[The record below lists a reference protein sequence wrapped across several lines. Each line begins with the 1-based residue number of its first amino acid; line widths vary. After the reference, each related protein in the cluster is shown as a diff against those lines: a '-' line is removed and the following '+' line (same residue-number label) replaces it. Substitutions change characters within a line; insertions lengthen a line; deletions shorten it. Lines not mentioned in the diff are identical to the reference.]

1 MRIGSLRSAAA
12 ICVIAGSWCVAQ
24 DRPKTL
30 CEFDGFSAN
39 PILAEVVAAKPTAG
53 YYGCSSAK
61 DCLAVKLAPGDP
73 VVVFHAEPDWTCGYL
88 SQAKG
93 AGPGWVRS
101 TDIRPVNFDAAPPL
115 DAWVGTWV
123 NGDDRIRI
131 QTSKAPGKVEL
142 KGEAVWHGRTKD
154 AVNTGDFAGEAA
166 PVGNHLHFVESG
178 ADSCT
183 VDLTLI
189 GKYLVANDNNL
200 CGGQNVRFWGV
211 WKRGR

>member
-1 MRIGSLRSAAA
+1 VRIGTLQSAAA
-12 ICVIAGSWCVAQ
+12 ICVIAGSWCAAQ
-24 DRPKTL
+24 DRPKTI

-39 PILAEVVAAKPTAG
+39 PILAEVATAKPTAG

-61 DCLAVKLAPGDP
+61 DCLPTKLAPGDP
-73 VVVFHAEPDWTCGYL
+73 IVVFHAEPDWTCGYL

-101 TDIRPVNFDAAPPL
+101 SDIRPVNFDAAPAL
-115 DAWVGTWV
+115 DAWAGTWA

-131 QTSKAPGKVEL
+131 QTSKAPGKLEL
-142 KGEAVWHGRTKD
+142 KGEGIWHGRTKD
-154 AVNTGDFAGEAA
+154 AVNTGEFAGEAA